1 MSDYCVCG
9 ADLPT
14 RLGDMVRE
22 AYELRDSIR
31 ISGGDQSLGELHQ
44 SLVNAR
50 GSIDRIERI
59 VADLTRLRGRA
70 QAAYAVNEESLDD
83 RIDSVISKPARTQ
96 VGDDYRVGRE
106 REAEWHLRTVDEQ
119 IAARKSKRV
128 LRDVETALDVCRT
141 LHRGAESARQDLNAL
156 IRAVSVETRLET

>member
-9 ADLPT
+9 KDLPE

-31 ISGGDQSLGELHQ
+31 VSGGDQSLGELHQ

-70 QAAYAVNEESLDD
+70 QAAYATTDEALDD
-83 RIDSVISKPARTQ
+83 RIDAVISKPSRTQ
-96 VGDDYRVGRE
+96 IGDDYRTGRE
-106 REAEWHLRTVDEQ
+106 REAEWRLRTVDEQ
-119 IAARKSKRV
+119 ISARQSKRK

-141 LHRGAESARQDLNAL
+141 LHRGAESARQDLNTL
-156 IRAVSVETRLET
+156 IRAVSVETRLES